1 MQSPGCN
8 QRCKRRRETTERR
21 KEGNKGK
28 EKGKRGD
35 EEGEEGEEGRGVHS
49 NSSGLENNGADLVL
63 ARHVSGTMTCP
74 SNQRPDCDSPQTKPP
89 DKPRKKGETLRVELL
104 KRGKL
109 ILLVHFNCKTKISKD
124 LCNIQR
130 CFFKKSNLKM
140 FANTFCKFP
149 FLFETKCN
157 VVFLCVFSLLYYS

>member
-1 MQSPGCN
+1 MQNPGCN
-8 QRCKRRRETTERR
+8 QRCKRRRETTGRR
-21 KEGNKGK
+21 KEGNKRKGR
-28 EKGKRGD
+28 GKRGD
-35 EEGEEGEEGRGVHS
+35 EEGEEGEGGRGVHS

-63 ARHVSGTMTCP
+63 VRHVSGTMTCP
-74 SNQRPDCDSPQTKPP
+74 SNQRPDCASLQTKPP
-89 DKPRKKGETLRVELL
+89 DKARKKRETLRVELL

-109 ILLVHFNCKTKISKD
+109 ILVHFNCKTKISND

-130 CFFKKSNLKM
+130 FFFKSNLKM